1 MVGNSISRIDQQLF
15 LLFFIIIII
24 INRLWTIWSVIRW
37 DFTLIFFLKKKF
49 LLFSFFSSSSLSLES
64 LEKGYFTFSSRVHF
78 KIKFRHSLYRCP
90 RVRESF
96 IRHLR
101 DWIIIAAPKKNL
113 NYDDPYVALIIGNVA
128 VVILEFPRGIFATV
142 YLHHPQV
149 VTCQLR
155 IS

>member
-15 LLFFIIIII
+15 LLFFIIII

>member
-1 MVGNSISRIDQQLF
+1 MNDLICDTMRFHVD
-15 LLFFIIIII
+15 FF
-24 INRLWTIWSVIRW
+24 
-37 DFTLIFFLKKKF
+37 FKKKF